1 MPRKRNHPHT
11 HQEWEAIRPIFTK
24 LYQKEGKPLWE
35 VMKTM
40 AKRGFDARE
49 VHYKHRIKIWGLDRS
64 KKESDMAF
72 AARVIKERQTLDK
85 DTRLRIRGQ
94 ELTPTDVEKYWKR
107 KPSNVEDTA
116 LVPDTP
122 PCMQYWTP
130 APSPSFTES
139 SGLSP
144 STTQTR
150 KGKEVDKTST
160 DFLSHDIQS
169 AISVDDSNF
178 QELARSP
185 SVPPLMIHDAFRSQ
199 EKLIFYANEY
209 TRASVDRYSDVRNT
223 DLEIAE
229 NNLAI
234 FMNMATQWHQTMNY
248 GQAPYTAAL
257 LELKIGNTIPGILR
271 QKPLLLL
278 PTLLGIGLFLQSRA
292 RTFELYYQ
300 NYRKL
305 LILMKERAE
314 AVLRSASPLATLF
327 ESVNELLEHIGPI
340 TKIVSDLTQNL
351 CSNRFS
357 DDSSLAFRFHEIL
370 AGNALGQENWLDALH
385 HAQKAEDAAIQ
396 ILGPSNKHH
405 PRVLSTHYHMVIAL
419 IGMGDPGQAE
429 RMIQK
434 GLSSCNALPNSD
446 TTEYIRSSFLLAL
459 AGIRHRQ
466 ERVVEAKQIL
476 RQLLKCRLEKFGPSD
491 TTVIYLVQQLGPT
504 TESLT
509 LLGGP

>member
-24 LYQKEGKPLWE
+24 LYQEEGKSLSE
-35 VMKTM
+35 VMDIM
-40 AKRGFDARE
+40 AERGFHARQ
-49 VHYKHRIKIWGLDRS
+49 VHYKHRINIWGLDKN

-72 AARVIKERQTLDK
+72 AARVIEQRQLRGK
-85 DTRLRIRGQ
+85 KTRLRIRGK

-107 KPSNVEDTA
+107 KPSKVEDTA

-122 PCMQYWTP
+122 PCMMYWTP
-130 APSPSFTES
+130 APSPAMTGTSE
-139 SGLSP
+139 LSP
-144 STTQTR
+144 SSTQTR

-169 AISVDDSNF
+169 VISVDDWDF
-178 QELARSP
+178 HELVQSP
-185 SVPPLMIHDAFRSQ
+185 SVPPHMIPSSFRSQ
-199 EKLIFYANEY
+199 EQLIFSATEY
-209 TRASVDRYSDVRNT
+209 TRSSLDLRLGLQGT
-223 DLEIAE
+223 DLGLPEEA
-229 NNLAI
+229 LAT
-234 FMNMATQWHQTMNY
+234 FMNMASRWLRIMDY
-248 GQAPYTAAL
+248 GLAPCTAAV
-257 LELKIGNTIPGILR
+257 LELEIGEMVPGILR
-271 QKPLLLL
+271 QKSLLLL
-278 PTLLGIGLFLQSRA
+278 PNLLGVGLRYHPYCQG
-292 RTFELYYQ
+292 
-300 NYRKL
+300 YRKL
-305 LILMKERAE
+305 LLLMKERAE
-314 AVLRSASPLATLF
+314 AVLPSTSPLTALF
-327 ESVNELLEHIGPI
+327 ESVTGLLEHIGPI
-340 TKIVSDLTQNL
+340 TKMVSDLTQNV
-351 CSNRFS
+351 CSKWFS
-357 DDSSLAFRFHEIL
+357 DDSSLAFRFHESL
-370 AGNALGQENWLDALH
+370 AWSALEQENWLDALQ

-405 PRVLSTHYHMVIAL
+405 PRVLPTHYHMVIAL